1 MELISET
8 EAFFMKKL
16 AVALAA
22 GLIACSCM
30 TAQAEDSRR
39 SITTTGNGVVIAQN
53 NRAVMY
59 LAVET
64 MSPNAKQAAQDN
76 ANIMTKV
83 KHAVIGAGAAPDKIE
98 TDNYTM
104 YPVYEYDKG
113 KVKSRKYE
121 VNNRMKVVVEDLTK
135 AGTVMDAAISAGANR
150 IENIMFTVR
159 NPGKYK
165 DDALRE
171 AAQDARRKADII
183 AASLGKTVTNIISV
197 TDNSVRVSP
206 RNYMMNA
213 RMAGGNDMAES
224 ATTPVEGGDA
234 KVESSVT
241 VVFEIV

>member
-1 MELISET
+1 
-8 EAFFMKKL
+8 MKKL
-16 AVALAA
+16 AMALAA

-39 SITTTGNGVVIAQN
+39 SITTTGNGVVITQN

-64 MSPNAKQAAQDN
+64 MSSDAKQAAQDN

-135 AGTVMDAAISAGANR
+135 AGAVMDAAISAGANR

-213 RMAGGNDMAES
+213 KMAGGNDMAES
-224 ATTPVEGGDA
+224 VTTPMEGGDA

>member
-1 MELISET
+1 
-8 EAFFMKKL
+8 
-16 AVALAA
+16 
-22 GLIACSCM
+22 
-30 TAQAEDSRR
+30 
-39 SITTTGNGVVIAQN
+39 
-53 NRAVMY
+53 MY

-64 MSPNAKQAAQDN
+64 MSPDAKQAAQDN

-83 KHAVIGAGAAPDKIE
+83 KHAVIGAGASPDKIE

-135 AGTVMDAAISAGANR
+135 AGAVMDAAISAGANR

-213 RMAGGNDMAES
+213 KMAGGNDMAES
-224 ATTPVEGGDA
+224 VTTPMEGGDA

>member
-1 MELISET
+1 
-8 EAFFMKKL
+8 MKKL
-16 AVALAA
+16 AVTLAA

-39 SITTTGNGVVIAQN
+39 SITTTGNGVVITQN

-64 MSPNAKQAAQDN
+64 MSPDAKQAAQDN

-224 ATTPVEGGDA
+224 ATTPMEGGDA

>member
-1 MELISET
+1 
-8 EAFFMKKL
+8 MKKL

-30 TAQAEDSRR
+30 TVQAEDFRR
-39 SITTTGNGVVIAQN
+39 SITTTGNGVVITQN

-64 MSPNAKQAAQDN
+64 MSPDAKQAAQDN

-135 AGTVMDAAISAGANR
+135 AGAVMDAAISAGANR
-150 IENIMFTVR
+150 IENIIFTVR

-213 RMAGGNDMAES
+213 KMAGGNDMAES
-224 ATTPVEGGDA
+224 VTTPMEGGDA

>member
-1 MELISET
+1 
-8 EAFFMKKL
+8 MKKL

-64 MSPNAKQAAQDN
+64 MSSDAKQAAQDN

>member
-1 MELISET
+1 
-8 EAFFMKKL
+8 MKKL

-39 SITTTGNGVVIAQN
+39 SITTTGNGVVITQN

-64 MSPNAKQAAQDN
+64 MSPDAKQAAQDN

-183 AASLGKTVTNIISV
+183 ATSLGKTVTNIISV

-224 ATTPVEGGDA
+224 ATTPMEGGDA

>member
-1 MELISET
+1 
-8 EAFFMKKL
+8 MKKL

-22 GLIACSCM
+22 GLIVFSCM

-64 MSPNAKQAAQDN
+64 MSPDAKQAAQDN

-121 VNNRMKVVVEDLTK
+121 INNRMKVVVEDLTK

-224 ATTPVEGGDA
+224 AATPMEGGDA

>member
-1 MELISET
+1 
-8 EAFFMKKL
+8 MKKL

-39 SITTTGNGVVIAQN
+39 SITTTGNGVVITQN

-64 MSPNAKQAAQDN
+64 MSPDAKQAAQDN

-135 AGTVMDAAISAGANR
+135 AGAVMDAAISAGANR

-224 ATTPVEGGDA
+224 ATTPMEGGDA

>member
-1 MELISET
+1 
-8 EAFFMKKL
+8 MKKL

-64 MSPNAKQAAQDN
+64 MSPDAKQAAQDN

-135 AGTVMDAAISAGANR
+135 AGAVMDAAISAGANR

-183 AASLGKTVTNIISV
+183 AASFGKTVTNIISV

-224 ATTPVEGGDA
+224 ATTPMEGGDA

>member
-1 MELISET
+1 
-8 EAFFMKKL
+8 
-16 AVALAA
+16 
-22 GLIACSCM
+22 
-30 TAQAEDSRR
+30 
-39 SITTTGNGVVIAQN
+39 
-53 NRAVMY
+53 MY

-64 MSPNAKQAAQDN
+64 MSADAKQAAQDN

-113 KVKSRKYE
+113 KVKSRSYQ

-224 ATTPVEGGDA
+224 ATTPMEGGDA

>member
-1 MELISET
+1 
-8 EAFFMKKL
+8 MKKL

-64 MSPNAKQAAQDN
+64 MSADAKQAAQDN

-135 AGTVMDAAISAGANR
+135 AGAVMDAAISAGANR

-213 RMAGGNDMAES
+213 KMAGGNDMAES
-224 ATTPVEGGDA
+224 VTTPMEGGDA

>member
-1 MELISET
+1 
-8 EAFFMKKL
+8 MKKL

-39 SITTTGNGVVIAQN
+39 SITTTGNGVVITQN

-64 MSPNAKQAAQDN
+64 MSADAKQAAQDN

-135 AGTVMDAAISAGANR
+135 AGAVMDAAISAGANR

-213 RMAGGNDMAES
+213 KMAGGNDMAES
-224 ATTPVEGGDA
+224 ATTPMEGGDA

>member
-1 MELISET
+1 
-8 EAFFMKKL
+8 MKKL

-22 GLIACSCM
+22 GLIVCSCM

-64 MSPNAKQAAQDN
+64 MSPDAKQAAQDN

-213 RMAGGNDMAES
+213 RMAGGNDKAES
-224 ATTPVEGGDA
+224 ATTPMEGGDA

>member
-1 MELISET
+1 
-8 EAFFMKKL
+8 MKKL

-39 SITTTGNGVVIAQN
+39 SITTIGNGVVIAQN

-64 MSPNAKQAAQDN
+64 MSPDAKQAAQDN

-224 ATTPVEGGDA
+224 AATPMEGGDA

>member
-1 MELISET
+1 
-8 EAFFMKKL
+8 MKKL

-64 MSPNAKQAAQDN
+64 MSPDAKQAAQDN

-135 AGTVMDAAISAGANR
+135 AGAVMDAAISAGANR

-183 AASLGKTVTNIISV
+183 ATSLGKTVTNIISV

-224 ATTPVEGGDA
+224 AATPMEGGDA

>member
-1 MELISET
+1 
-8 EAFFMKKL
+8 MKKL

-64 MSPNAKQAAQDN
+64 MSPDAKQAAQDN

-135 AGTVMDAAISAGANR
+135 AGAVMDAAISAGANR

-224 ATTPVEGGDA
+224 AATPMEGGDA

>member
-1 MELISET
+1 
-8 EAFFMKKL
+8 MKKL

-39 SITTTGNGVVIAQN
+39 SITTTGNGVVITQN

-64 MSPNAKQAAQDN
+64 MSPDAKQAAQDN

-135 AGTVMDAAISAGANR
+135 AGAVMDAAISAGANR

-183 AASLGKTVTNIISV
+183 AASLGKTVTNVISV

-224 ATTPVEGGDA
+224 ATTPMEGGDA

>member
-1 MELISET
+1 
-8 EAFFMKKL
+8 MKKL
-16 AVALAA
+16 AVTLAA

-39 SITTTGNGVVIAQN
+39 SITTTGNGVVITQN

-64 MSPNAKQAAQDN
+64 MSPDAKQAAQDN

-150 IENIMFTVR
+150 IENIMFTVK

-224 ATTPVEGGDA
+224 ATTPMEGGDA

>member
-1 MELISET
+1 
-8 EAFFMKKL
+8 MKKL

-64 MSPNAKQAAQDN
+64 MSPDAKQAAQDN

-135 AGTVMDAAISAGANR
+135 AGAVMDAAISAGANR

-183 AASLGKTVTNIISV
+183 AASLEKTVTNIISV

-224 ATTPVEGGDA
+224 ATTPMEGGDA

>member
-1 MELISET
+1 
-8 EAFFMKKL
+8 MKKL

-39 SITTTGNGVVIAQN
+39 SITTTGNGVVITQN

-64 MSPNAKQAAQDN
+64 MSPDAKQAAQDN

>member
-1 MELISET
+1 
-8 EAFFMKKL
+8 MKKL

-64 MSPNAKQAAQDN
+64 MSPDAKQAAQDN

-135 AGTVMDAAISAGANR
+135 AGAVMDAAISAGANR

-224 ATTPVEGGDA
+224 ATTPMEGGDA

>member
-1 MELISET
+1 
-8 EAFFMKKL
+8 MKKL

-39 SITTTGNGVVIAQN
+39 SITTTGNGVVITQN

-64 MSPNAKQAAQDN
+64 MSPDAKQAAQDN

-135 AGTVMDAAISAGANR
+135 AGAVMDAAISAGANR

-224 ATTPVEGGDA
+224 VTTPVEGGDA

>member
-1 MELISET
+1 
-8 EAFFMKKL
+8 
-16 AVALAA
+16 
-22 GLIACSCM
+22 
-30 TAQAEDSRR
+30 
-39 SITTTGNGVVIAQN
+39 
-53 NRAVMY
+53 MY

-64 MSPNAKQAAQDN
+64 MSPDAKQAAQDN

-135 AGTVMDAAISAGANR
+135 AGAVMDAAISAGANR

-197 TDNSVRVSP
+197 TDNSLRVSP

-213 RMAGGNDMAES
+213 RMAGGNDIAES
-224 ATTPVEGGDA
+224 ATTPMEGGDA

>member
-1 MELISET
+1 
-8 EAFFMKKL
+8 MKKL

-39 SITTTGNGVVIAQN
+39 SITTTGNGVVITQN

-64 MSPNAKQAAQDN
+64 MSPDAKQAAQDN
-76 ANIMTKV
+76 AHIMTKV

-224 ATTPVEGGDA
+224 ATTPMEGGDA

>member
-39 SITTTGNGVVIAQN
+39 SITTTGNGVVITQN

-64 MSPNAKQAAQDN
+64 MSPDAKQAAQDN

-135 AGTVMDAAISAGANR
+135 AGAVMDAAISAGANR

-183 AASLGKTVTNIISV
+183 AASLGKTVTNVISV

-213 RMAGGNDMAES
+213 KMAGGNNMAES
-224 ATTPVEGGDA
+224 ATTPMEGGDA

>member
-1 MELISET
+1 
-8 EAFFMKKL
+8 MKKL

-39 SITTTGNGVVIAQN
+39 SITTTGNGVVITQN

-64 MSPNAKQAAQDN
+64 MSPDAKQAAQDN

-135 AGTVMDAAISAGANR
+135 AGAVMDAAISAGANR

-213 RMAGGNDMAES
+213 KMAGENDMAES
-224 ATTPVEGGDA
+224 VTTPMEGGDA

>member
-1 MELISET
+1 MGG
-8 EAFFMKKL
+8 L

-39 SITTTGNGVVIAQN
+39 SITTTGNGVVITQN

-64 MSPNAKQAAQDN
+64 MSPDAKQAAQDN
-76 ANIMTKV
+76 ANTMTKV

>member
-1 MELISET
+1 
-8 EAFFMKKL
+8 MKKL

-64 MSPNAKQAAQDN
+64 MSPDAKQAAQDN

-135 AGTVMDAAISAGANR
+135 AGAVMDAAISAGANR

-213 RMAGGNDMAES
+213 KMAGGNDMAES
-224 ATTPVEGGDA
+224 VTTPMEGGDA

>member
-1 MELISET
+1 
-8 EAFFMKKL
+8 MKKL
-16 AVALAA
+16 AVALVA

-39 SITTTGNGVVIAQN
+39 SITTTGNGVVITQN

-64 MSPNAKQAAQDN
+64 MSPDAKQAAQDN

-135 AGTVMDAAISAGANR
+135 AGAVMDAAISAGANR

>member
-64 MSPNAKQAAQDN
+64 MSADAKQAAQDN

-98 TDNYTM
+98 TDNYTL

-135 AGTVMDAAISAGANR
+135 AGAVMDAAISAGANR

-213 RMAGGNDMAES
+213 KMAGGNDMAES
-224 ATTPVEGGDA
+224 VTTPMEGGDA

>member
-1 MELISET
+1 
-8 EAFFMKKL
+8 MKKL

-39 SITTTGNGVVIAQN
+39 SITTTGNGVVITQN

-64 MSPNAKQAAQDN
+64 MSPDAKQAAQDN

-224 ATTPVEGGDA
+224 ATTPMEGGDA

>member
-1 MELISET
+1 
-8 EAFFMKKL
+8 MKKL

-39 SITTTGNGVVIAQN
+39 SITTTGNGVVITQN

-64 MSPNAKQAAQDN
+64 MSPDAKQAAQDN

-135 AGTVMDAAISAGANR
+135 AGAVMDAAISAGANR

-183 AASLGKTVTNIISV
+183 AASLGKTVTNVISV

-213 RMAGGNDMAES
+213 KMAGGNDMAES
-224 ATTPVEGGDA
+224 ATTPMEGGDA

>member
-1 MELISET
+1 
-8 EAFFMKKL
+8 MKKL

-22 GLIACSCM
+22 GLIVCSCM

-64 MSPNAKQAAQDN
+64 MSPDAKQAAQDN

-213 RMAGGNDMAES
+213 KMAGGNDMAES
-224 ATTPVEGGDA
+224 VTTPMEGGDA
-234 KVESSVT
+234 KVESFVT

>member
-1 MELISET
+1 
-8 EAFFMKKL
+8 MKKL

-64 MSPNAKQAAQDN
+64 MSPDAKQAAQDN

-213 RMAGGNDMAES
+213 KMAGGNDMAES
-224 ATTPVEGGDA
+224 VTTPMEGGDA

>member
-1 MELISET
+1 
-8 EAFFMKKL
+8 MKKL

-22 GLIACSCM
+22 GLIVCSCM

-64 MSPNAKQAAQDN
+64 MSPDAKQAAQDN

-83 KHAVIGAGAAPDKIE
+83 KHAVIGAGAAPDKIK

-135 AGTVMDAAISAGANR
+135 AGAVMDAAISAGANR

-224 ATTPVEGGDA
+224 ATTPMEGGDA

>member
-1 MELISET
+1 
-8 EAFFMKKL
+8 MKKL

-64 MSPNAKQAAQDN
+64 MSPDAKQAAQDN

-135 AGTVMDAAISAGANR
+135 AGAVMDAAISAGANR

-183 AASLGKTVTNIISV
+183 AASLGKTVTNVISV

-213 RMAGGNDMAES
+213 KMAGGNDMAES
-224 ATTPVEGGDA
+224 ATTPMEGGDA

>member
-64 MSPNAKQAAQDN
+64 MSPDAKQAAQDN

-135 AGTVMDAAISAGANR
+135 AGAVMDAAISAGANR

-213 RMAGGNDMAES
+213 KMAGGNDMAES
-224 ATTPVEGGDA
+224 VTTPMEGGDA

>member
-1 MELISET
+1 
-8 EAFFMKKL
+8 MKKL

-64 MSPNAKQAAQDN
+64 MSSDAKQAAQDN

-197 TDNSVRVSP
+197 TDNSVRISP

-224 ATTPVEGGDA
+224 ATTPMEGGDA

>member
-1 MELISET
+1 
-8 EAFFMKKL
+8 MKKL
-16 AVALAA
+16 AVALVA

-64 MSPNAKQAAQDN
+64 MSPDAKQAAQDN

-224 ATTPVEGGDA
+224 ATTPMEGGDA